1 MKTSRLRGDP
11 LVTEAS
17 RAVFLSYA
25 SQDAEPAQRICEAL
39 RAAGMEVWLDQS
51 ELRGGDAWDLKI
63 RQQIRDCALFVPI
76 ISSNTASR
84 LEGYFRLEWKLA
96 VDRSH
101 LMAAE
106 KPFLLPV
113 VVDATQESSAHAP
126 DRFREVQ
133 WTRLVGGRHT
143 PAFVEHVRR
152 LLSGEQSQKPTRNA
166 AASAGG
172 TAALGAAKAVLPW
185 WRSKPALFATI
196 VVAICA
202 LGYAW
207 NRLAP
212 SKRGEEV
219 ATAPAPTAQNPSGT
233 TFNPPPHSIAVL
245 PFVNLSGDKDQEYF
259 SDGLTEELLNS
270 LAEIDGLQVAARTS
284 AFSFK
289 GQDNDIGT
297 IARKLNV
304 GAVLEGSV
312 RRSAHTIRITAQLI
326 NAVTGFHLW
335 SKSYDRDLGDVL
347 KLQSEIATAVA
358 SALKVTLLGD
368 VAAKVELGGT
378 RNPAA
383 FNAYLWGT
391 KEFVS
396 RHELENLSA
405 ALAAYTEAIRLD
417 PHYALA
423 IASRSIVLSYGAAE
437 AATPAA
443 ARDGFDKAQAD
454 AQRAITLTPELAQA
468 HLALATVFELGT
480 LDFTRASQEYERA
493 LALAPGNAQVLR
505 ISGLFAT
512 YMGHIDAGLAA
523 ARRAVVLDPL
533 ARDSH
538 SVLGRALYAG
548 RRYEEAIS
556 VLSEAIRLEPDD
568 KAFYTYRGFAY
579 YALGSLENAR
589 TSCETSRDFAG
600 NQWCLAVTYDKLG
613 KHADAEAEIAKLK
626 ASFGDVMAY
635 QYAAFY
641 AQRGDKPKALEWL
654 ETALR
659 LRDAGL
665 ESLRTDSLMDP
676 IRQEPRFQAVMRELK
691 FP

>member
-11 LVTEAS
+11 VTEAS

-39 RAAGMEVWLDQS
+39 RAAGIEVWLDQS

-76 ISSNTASR
+76 ISVNTASR

-113 VVDATQESSAHAP
+113 VVDATQESNAHAP

-133 WTRLVGGRHT
+133 WTRLVAGQHT

-152 LLSGEQSQKPTRNA
+152 LLSGEQSQEPSRNA
-166 AASAGG
+166 AATARSA
-172 TAALGAAKAVLPW
+172 AALAAGKAVLPW
-185 WRSKPALFATI
+185 WRSKPALLATI
-196 VVAICA
+196 VVVLCA

-219 ATAPAPTAQNPSGT
+219 ATAPVPTAQNPSGT

-347 KLQSEIATAVA
+347 KLQSEIAAAVA

-368 VAAKVELGGT
+368 LAAKVELGGT

-396 RHELENLSA
+396 RHELENISA

-423 IASRSIVLSYGAAE
+423 LASRSIILSYGAAE

-443 ARDGFDKAQAD
+443 ARDGFDEAQAD
-454 AQRAITLTPELAQA
+454 AQKAIALTPELAQA

-480 LDFTRASQEYERA
+480 LDFTRASEEYERA

-505 ISGLFAT
+505 ISGLFAA
-512 YMGHIDAGLAA
+512 YMGRIDAGLAA
-523 ARRAVVLDPL
+523 ARRALVLDPL

-538 SVLGRALYAG
+538 SVLGRVLYAA
-548 RRYEEAIS
+548 RRYQES
-556 VLSEAIRLEPDD
+556 VVALSEGISLDPSVR
-568 KAFYTYRGFAY
+568 AFYTYRGFAY
-579 YALGSLENAR
+579 YGLKDLDSAR
-589 TSCETSRDFAG
+589 TSCENERDYAG
-600 NQWCLAVTYDKLG
+600 NQWCLSVTYDKLG
-613 KHADAEAEIAKLK
+613 RHADAEGEISKLK

-641 AQRGDKPKALEWL
+641 AQRGDNPQALEWL

-676 IRQEPRFQAVMRELK
+676 IRQEPRFQAVMRALK

>member
-1 MKTSRLRGDP
+1 

-25 SQDAEPAQRICEAL
+25 SQDAEAAQRICEGL
-39 RAAGMEVWLDQS
+39 RTAGVEVWFDQS
-51 ELRGGDAWDLKI
+51 ELRGGEAWDASI
-63 RQQIRDCALFVPI
+63 RRQIKTCALFIAV
-76 ISSNTASR
+76 ISRTTHDR
-84 LEGYFRLEWKLA
+84 IEGYFRLEWKLA

-101 LMAAE
+101 LIAADQA
-106 KPFLLPV
+106 FLLPV
-113 VVDATQESSAHAP
+113 VIDDTRKGDERVPE
-126 DRFREVQ
+126 RFREVQ
-133 WTRLVGGRHT
+133 WTRVPGGET
-143 PAFVEHVRR
+143 PPAFVELVKR
-152 LLSGEQSQKPTRNA
+152 LLSGDLSESIGARA
-166 AASAGG
+166 AAATTTRTFFVPSSRS
-172 TAALGAAKAVLPW
+172 KAVL
-185 WRSKPALFATI
+185 LTTI
-196 VVAICA
+196 AVVIVA

-207 NRLAP
+207 NRLVQ
-212 SKRGEEV
+212 SKRGAEMAA
-219 ATAPAPTAQNPSGT
+219 ATAPAIPSPAAT
-233 TFNPPPHSIAVL
+233 VAAFNPPAHSIAVL

-270 LAEIDGLQVAARTS
+270 LAEIAGLQVAARTS

-347 KLQSEIATAVA
+347 KLQTEIATAVA

-396 RHELENLSA
+396 RHELEKLPA

-423 IASRSIVLSYGAAE
+423 IAGRSIILSYGAAE
-437 AATPAA
+437 AATPGA
-443 ARDGFDKAQAD
+443 AREGFDKAQAD
-454 AQRAITLTPELAQA
+454 AQKAVALAPELAQA

-480 LDFTRASQEYERA
+480 LDFTRASEEYERA

-533 ARDSH
+533 ARDSR
-538 SVLGRALYAG
+538 SVLGRALYAA
-548 RRYEEAIS
+548 RRNEEAIA
-556 VLSEAIRLEPDD
+556 VLSEGIILDPDD

-579 YALGSLENAR
+579 YALGALESAR
-589 TSCETSRDFAG
+589 ASCETSRDFAG

-641 AQRGDKPKALEWL
+641 AQRGDNPKALEWL

-676 IRQEPRFQAVMRELK
+676 IRQEPRFQTVMRELK